1 MLSEK
6 TKKIYAI
13 VIVAFSILFTSFSF
27 YFYQIIKAPNI
38 LAEGR
43 ETLIKIPKDAT
54 FKMVQDSIIKYKIT
68 GNLVAFSFLAKLMD
82 YDDQIKPGVYLLK
95 PNMTNYQAV
104 VMLRSG
110 AQVPIDLTFNNV
122 RLKEDLAEKVSKQL
136 MMEEGEFLK
145 LLNSKE
151 FLAKHQLTPDNVM
164 SIFIPNTYEVY
175 WTISPEAL
183 FERMFEEHNRFWNE
197 DRIKKAEAIGL
208 SPLEVSILASIVQAE
223 SVKYDESPKIAGV
236 YLNRL
241 KKNMPLQADP
251 TLVFAAGDFTIKRVL
266 NKHKELDSPY
276 NTYKYTGLPPGL
288 INLPDMRSIDAVLNY
303 GQHKYL
309 YFCAKEDF
317 SGYHTFA
324 TNLIDHLN
332 NASKYQAALDKAKLY
347 K

>member
-6 TKKIYAI
+6 AIKRYAI
-13 VIVAFSILFTSFSF
+13 AILAFSILFTSFSF
-27 YFYQIIKAPNI
+27 YAYQIIKAPNI
-38 LAEGR
+38 LPEGR
-43 ETLIKIPKDAT
+43 ETLISIPENAT
-54 FKMVQDSIIKYKIT
+54 FSMVQDTFIKYEIAGKI
-68 GNLVAFSFLAKLMD
+68 VPFSFLAKLMD
-82 YDDQIKPGVYLLK
+82 YDEQVKPGMYLLK

-104 VMLRSG
+104 VLLRSG
-110 AQVPIDLTFNNV
+110 AQVPVDLTFNNV
-122 RLKEDLAEKVSKQL
+122 RLKEDLAEKVCTQL
-136 MMEEGEFLK
+136 MMKRDQFLK
-145 LLNSKE
+145 LLNDKE
-151 FLAKHQLTPDNVM
+151 FLAKHNLTPDNVM

-175 WTISPEAL
+175 WTITPEDL
-183 FERMFEEHNRFWNE
+183 FERMFEEHQRFWNV
-197 DRIKKAEAIGL
+197 DRLKKAEAIGL
-208 SPLEVSILASIVQAE
+208 TPLEVSVLASIVQAE

-241 KKNMPLQADP
+241 RKNIPLQADP

-276 NTYKYTGLPPGL
+276 NTYKYAGLPPGL

-303 GQHKYL
+303 QQHKYL

-332 NASKYQAALDKAKLY
+332 NATRYQAALDKAKLY